1 MKRIMKTPDY
11 PCDLHS
17 KIIDCIYHGPGHPR
31 YTLNFIK
38 LPLFCRHIVLQKSA
52 SYLNF
57 SKARASVDWCWCGN
71 TPFAWVAH
79 GLDVVFWFSSGIHEM
94 DGSYIKILH
103 IDYKNPT
110 HKMWCTCTSNIS
122 TNQKE
127 MSLSHSEKQ
136 KPSQNYVNIC
146 VLQNNTCCLLAG
158 VFSKSNNLDKSFSS
172 LSL

>member
-31 YTLNFIK
+31 YMYTLNFIK

-57 SKARASVDWCWCGN
+57 SKARASVDWCCGN
-71 TPFAWVAH
+71 TPFAWEAH

-122 TNQKE
+122 TNQKKCHFLTQRSKNLHRIMLTFVFYKIIPVVCWLE
-127 MSLSHSEKQ
+127 CS
-136 KPSQNYVNIC
+136 VNLTI
-146 VLQNNTCCLLAG
+146 
-158 VFSKSNNLDKSFSS
+158 
-172 LSL
+172 